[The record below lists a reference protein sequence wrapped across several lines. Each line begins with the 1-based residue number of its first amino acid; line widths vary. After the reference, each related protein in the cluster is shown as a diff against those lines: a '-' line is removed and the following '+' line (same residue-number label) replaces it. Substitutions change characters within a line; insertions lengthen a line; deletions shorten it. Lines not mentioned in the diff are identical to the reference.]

1 MPHAKSVAVE
11 TETLINQCPS
21 IITIDVT
28 TEGAFQN
35 ACFSEWVLVR
45 MHSEAYVYQHMRARQ
60 CPSVSDIDITSYILH
75 LTYAPT
81 RVSQY
86 I

>member
-1 MPHAKSVAVE
+1 VPHAKSVAVE

-21 IITIDVT
+21 IITIESDNR
-28 TEGAFQN
+28 G
-35 ACFSEWVLVR
+35 CFSEWVLVR

-81 RVSQY
+81 RVPQY

>member
-21 IITIDVT
+21 IITIESDNR
-28 TEGAFQN
+28 G
-35 ACFSEWVLVR
+35 CISECVLFR
-45 MHSEAYVYQHMRARQ
+45 MHSEAYVYQHMLKRQ